1 MHAPAGDINSL
12 MLYFVQGRLE
22 FDRNHVS
29 LGFKRAQFILYDV
42 KYLLS
47 SVPSSF
53 DSDLRKGF
61 LHGLSLMLN
70 LLVMMQG
77 MDSVV
82 RQVSLLIILI
92 LDS

>member
-1 MHAPAGDINSL
+1 MFLKIYNFSDFTP
-12 MLYFVQGRLE
+12 QGRLE

-29 LGFKRAQFILYDV
+29 TGFKRAQFVLYDV
-42 KYLLS
+42 KYLLG
-47 SVPSSF
+47 SVPTTF
-53 DSDLRKGF
+53 DDELRKGF

-82 RQVSLLIILI
+82 RQVSGILYYYLI
-92 LDS
+92 DG